1 MSVRT
6 RRIWALG
13 NKGAFGVL
21 FRRLKPAHLP
31 AAGSFS
37 GGVLRGSGERDN
49 PGHAPAFA
57 NRQDGWQRDRRGRSP
72 ESWLEEWR
80 FGATEDRGQR
90 STEERVLPMPLSG
103 RFLFVPSHRIDFIGI
118 GGMGMSGIA
127 EILLTVGHV
136 APGQDLRWAA
146 LVD

>member
-1 MSVRT
+1 MARWASMSVRT

-57 NRQDGWQRDRRGRSP
+57 NRQDGWQRDRRGRVSQRLLG
-72 ESWLEEWR
+72 EGGVG
-80 FGATEDRGQR
+80 GAEDRGET
-90 STEERVLPMPLSG
+90 STQSG
-103 RFLFVPSHRIDFIGI
+103 
-118 GGMGMSGIA
+118 
-127 EILLTVGHV
+127 E
-136 APGQDLRWAA
+136 
-146 LVD
+146 